1 MIQDIGAGRFHNEYR
16 ACTPQPGDRI
26 LCYQNRN
33 VLSRYEAG
41 QLTFLTYEEAGG
53 QMEDTFRY
61 LFSIDGVAY
70 FLPEAEAFGADAMQ
84 RLPEGVGWQ
93 PLELFRTA
101 RPREAAFAAVT
112 GFQLA
117 EWYRTRRYCP
127 QCGHRMVHDDI
138 ERMMHCTSCG
148 LMEYPKI
155 CPAVIVGVTKGDE
168 ILLTRYAG
176 RSYKKYALIAGFAE
190 VGETIEETVHRE
202 VMEEV
207 GLKVKN
213 LHYYKSQ
220 PWSASST
227 LLMGFFCEADGDD
240 EIRLDQSELAEARWC
255 PRAEVP
261 EWEDVSLTM
270 EMMQVFRTKGI
281 LEFNRETSGDTSAV

>member
-1 MIQDIGAGRFHNEYR
+1 MLNLNMGLVNTFHNMRKLAVKWKIPSSIY
-16 ACTPQPGDRI
+16 
-26 LCYQNRN
+26 
-33 VLSRYEAG
+33 
-41 QLTFLTYEEAGG
+41 
-53 QMEDTFRY
+53 
-61 LFSIDGVAY
+61 FSIDGVAY

-84 RLPEGVGWQ
+84 RLPEGVRLAAAGAVSDGQ
-93 PLELFRTA
+93 TA
-101 RPREAAFAAVT
+101 GSCVCSSDGLSAGRMVPDALRIAVR
-112 GFQLA
+112 A
-117 EWYRTRRYCP
+117 
-127 QCGHRMVHDDI
+127 HRMVHIDI

-168 ILLTRYAG
+168 SLLTRYAG

>member
-16 ACTPQPGDRI
+16 ACTPQPDDRI
-26 LCYQNRN
+26 LYYRGRN
-33 VLSRYEAG
+33 VLGRYKDG
-41 QLTFLTYEEAGG
+41 QLTFLTCAEVAGQLEG
-53 QMEDTFRY
+53 TLRY
-61 LFSIDGVAY
+61 LFSIDGIGY
-70 FLPEAEAFGADAMQ
+70 FLPEQEAFESDAIKT
-84 RLPEGVGWQ
+84 LPEGVDWQ

-127 QCGHRMVHDDI
+127 QCGHKMVHDDNK
-138 ERMMHCTSCG
+138 RMMHCTSCG

-155 CPAVIVGVTKGDE
+155 CPAVIVGVTRGDE

-190 VGETIEETVHRE
+190 IGETIEETVHRE

-213 LHYYKSQ
+213 LRYYKSQ

-227 LLMGFFCEADGDD
+227 LLMGFFCEVDGDD
-240 EIRLDQSELAEARWC
+240 AIRLDKHELAEAKWC

-270 EMMQVFRTKGI
+270 EMMQVFKRG
-281 LEFNRETSGDTSAV
+281 TSDDISAE

>member
-33 VLSRYEAG
+33 VLGRYEAG
-41 QLTFLTYEEAGG
+41 QLTFLTYEEVGG

-70 FLPEAEAFGADAMQ
+70 FLPETEAFGIDAMQ

-127 QCGHRMVHDDI
+127 RCGHRMVHDDI
-138 ERMMHCTSCG
+138 ERMMHCPSCG

-176 RSYKKYALIAGFAE
+176 RSYKKYALIAGFTE
-190 VGETIEETVHRE
+190 IGETAEQTVMRE

-207 GLKVKN
+207 GVKVKN
-213 LHYYKSQ
+213 IRYYTSQ
-220 PWSASST
+220 PWGFDSN
-227 LLMGFFCEADGDD
+227 LLLGYFAELDGDD
-240 EIRLDQSELAEARWC
+240 TISMDEEELSVAEWVHYKDVPDDSEEI
-255 PRAEVP
+255 
-261 EWEDVSLTM
+261 SLTR
-270 EMMQVFRTKGI
+270 EMMTKFRTEK
-281 LEFNRETSGDTSAV
+281 EKEA

>member
-33 VLSRYEAG
+33 VLGRYEAG

-168 ILLTRYAG
+168 MLLTRYAG

-207 GLKVKN
+207 GLPVKN
-213 LHYYKSQ
+213 IRYYKSQ
-220 PWSASST
+220 PWPPSSS
-227 LLMGFFCEADGDD
+227 LLFGFFCELDGSNDIKLDD
-240 EIRLDQSELAEARWC
+240 HELESAEWIDRDQL
-255 PRAEVP
+255 PRD
-261 EWEDVSLTM
+261 EDYSLTRD
-270 EMMQVFRTKGI
+270 MMQVLRDG
-281 LEFNRETSGDTSAV
+281 RELDY

>member
-16 ACTPQPGDRI
+16 ACHPQPQDRI
-26 LCYQNRN
+26 LSYQGRQ
-33 VLSRYEAG
+33 VLAKYADG
-41 QLTFLTYEEAGG
+41 QLTFLTYEEVVG
-53 QMEDTFRY
+53 QMEGTFRY
-61 LFSIDGVAY
+61 LFSIDGTGY
-70 FLPEAEAFGADAMQ
+70 FLPELEEPETGALQ
-84 RLPEGVGWQ
+84 ELPEGAGWQ

-127 QCGHRMVHDDI
+127 QCGQKMVHDDI
-138 ERMMHCTSCG
+138 ERMMRCPDCG

-155 CPAVIVGVTKGDE
+155 CPAVIVGVTRGDE

-176 RSYKKYALIAGFAE
+176 RSYKKYALVAGFAE
-190 VGETIEETVHRE
+190 IGETIEETVHRE
-202 VMEEV
+202 VMEEA

-213 LHYYKSQ
+213 LRYYKSQ
-220 PWSASST
+220 PWSASSS
-227 LLMGFFCEADGDD
+227 LLMGFFCEVDGDAT
-240 EIRLDQSELAEARWC
+240 IRMDKHELAEAKWC

-270 EMMQVFRTKGI
+270 EMMQVFKQGR
-281 LEFNRETSGDTSAV
+281 

>member
-33 VLSRYEAG
+33 VLGRYEAG
-41 QLTFLTYEEAGG
+41 QLTFLTYEEVGG

-70 FLPEAEAFGADAMQ
+70 FLPETEAFEIDAMQ

-127 QCGHRMVHDDI
+127 RCGHRMVHDDI
-138 ERMMHCTSCG
+138 ERMMHCPSCG

-176 RSYKKYALIAGFAE
+176 RSYKKYALIAGFTE
-190 VGETIEETVHRE
+190 IGETAEQTVMRE

-207 GLKVKN
+207 GVKVKN
-213 LHYYKSQ
+213 IRYYTSQ
-220 PWSASST
+220 PWGFDSN
-227 LLMGFFCEADGDD
+227 LLLGYFAELDGDD
-240 EIRLDQSELAEARWC
+240 TISMDEEELSVAEWVHYKDVPDDSEEI
-255 PRAEVP
+255 
-261 EWEDVSLTM
+261 SLTR
-270 EMMQVFRTKGI
+270 EMMTKFRTEK
-281 LEFNRETSGDTSAV
+281 EKEA

>member
-33 VLSRYEAG
+33 VLGRYEAG

-70 FLPEAEAFGADAMQ
+70 FLPEAEAFGTDVMQ

-101 RPREAAFAAVT
+101 RPRKAAFAAVT

-138 ERMMHCTSCG
+138 ERMMRCTSCG

-207 GLKVKN
+207 GISVKN
-213 LHYYKSQ
+213 ITYYKSQ
-220 PWSASST
+220 PWGYDSN
-227 LLMGFFCEADGDD
+227 LLMGYFCQADIPEGGDGHLTID
-240 EIRLDQSELAEARWC
+240 RQELATGEWVNRDDI
-255 PRAEVP
+255 PDYP
-261 EWEDVSLTM
+261 EHLSLTH
-270 EMMQVFRTKGI
+270 EMMVYFKEHGQEVFK
-281 LEFNRETSGDTSAV
+281 

>member
-33 VLSRYEAG
+33 VLGRYEAG
-41 QLTFLTYEEAGG
+41 QLTFLTYEEVGG

-70 FLPEAEAFGADAMQ
+70 FLPETEAFGIDAMQ

-138 ERMMHCTSCG
+138 ERMMHCPSCG

-176 RSYKKYALIAGFAE
+176 RSYKKYALIAG
-190 VGETIEETVHRE
+190 
-202 VMEEV
+202 
-207 GLKVKN
+207 LKRPCTGRSWRR
-213 LHYYKSQ
+213 LGCRYRIYIIIRASRGQ
-220 PWSASST
+220 P
-227 LLMGFFCEADGDD
+227 LRPC
-240 EIRLDQSELAEARWC
+240 
-255 PRAEVP
+255 
-261 EWEDVSLTM
+261 
-270 EMMQVFRTKGI
+270 
-281 LEFNRETSGDTSAV
+281 